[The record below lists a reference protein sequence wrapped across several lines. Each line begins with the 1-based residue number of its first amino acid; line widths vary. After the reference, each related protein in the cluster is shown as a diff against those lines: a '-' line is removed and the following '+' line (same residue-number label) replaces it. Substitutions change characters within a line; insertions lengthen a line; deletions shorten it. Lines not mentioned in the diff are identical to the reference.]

1 MERDNHAGLENSSL
15 ETCMEHSDYPLLF
28 RITDEGAITAQSR
41 YLALVKIEFSVLI
54 LAAIL
59 SSIRPGT
66 GAWSTCLFAAT
77 PVLLFVALI
86 ARVLTELVGF
96 DKKWFSR
103 RAIAESVKGLTWR
116 YMTRAKPYDGDPNS
130 EEIDKEFLKDLRE
143 IRDSQLEG
151 AKELGKQIT
160 SGDDITQPMR
170 DIRGMPFDER
180 KSRYNRERVVD
191 QKEWY
196 SKKAISNARSRAF
209 WFWSSIILEGIAVVL
224 AFLLTHKPPLPFNPV
239 AILIAVVAVV
249 IAWTQIRK
257 HRELSQSYS
266 LVVLELGQISAMYV
280 HVDSEPK
287 LSDYVENA
295 EEVISKEHTMW
306 LAKRETRIGT

>member
-1 MERDNHAGLENSSL
+1 
-15 ETCMEHSDYPLLF
+15 MEHSDYPLLF
-28 RITDEGAITAQSR
+28 QITDRGGTTAQTR
-41 YLALVKIEFSVLI
+41 YLALVKVEFSVLI

-59 SSIRPGT
+59 SSLRLGT
-66 GAWSTCLFAAT
+66 GVWWTCLSATT

-86 ARVLTELVGF
+86 ARLLTELVGF

-103 RAIAESVKGLTWR
+103 RTIAESVKGVTWK
-116 YMTRAKPYDGDPNS
+116 YMTRAKPYHGDPNS
-130 EEIDKEFLKDLRE
+130 EKVDMEFLKDLRG

-151 AKELGKQIT
+151 AKELGKQTT
-160 SGDDITQPMR
+160 SGDDITQGMR

-180 KSRYNRERVVD
+180 KSRYNQERILG
-191 QKEWY
+191 QSAWY
-196 SKKAISNARSRAF
+196 SKKAKSNAAGRAI

-224 AFLLTHKPPLPFNPV
+224 AFLLSDKSPLPFNPV
-239 AILIAVVAVV
+239 AMLVAIVAVV

-280 HVDSEPK
+280 HVDNEEK

-306 LAKRETRIGT
+306 LAKRESG